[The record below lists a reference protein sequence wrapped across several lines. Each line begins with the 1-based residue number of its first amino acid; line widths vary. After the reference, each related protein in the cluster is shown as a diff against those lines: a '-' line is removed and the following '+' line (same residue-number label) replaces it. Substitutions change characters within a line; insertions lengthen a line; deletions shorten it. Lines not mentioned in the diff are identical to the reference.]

1 MAFRSLASG
10 YTPVMPPSEPPAPNP
25 PLLKI
30 TGATVIKNGTRVLD
44 DLSLDIA
51 PGQHTAIF
59 GPNGSGKSSLIKLLT
74 RQYYALAKPSGEP
87 SITIFGQARWDVFAL
102 RRQMGIVSADVHQ
115 AFVSDSTLTGWE
127 AVVSGFFAGHGLAP
141 HHEVTPGM
149 EDRAE
154 AALRLTHAEHLA
166 GKPMAQMSTG
176 EARRILIAR
185 ALAPDPKALLLDE
198 PTTGLDLS
206 ARRRFLET
214 LGGIAGAGKTIILV
228 THHAE
233 EVLPEIRRVILLQRG
248 RVFRDGPTED
258 VLTSANLSAV
268 FGEAVEVRSQNG
280 VYTAGVR

>member
-1 MAFRSLASG
+1 
-10 YTPVMPPSEPPAPNP
+10 MPHAELPSSEP

-30 TGATVIKNGTRVLD
+30 TGATVVKNGTRVLD
-44 DLSLDIA
+44 DLSLEIA
-51 PGQHTAIF
+51 AGQHTAIF
-59 GPNGSGKSSLIKLLT
+59 GPNGSGKSSLIKLIT
-74 RQYYALAKPSGEP
+74 RQHYALAKPGGEP
-87 SITIFGQARWDVFAL
+87 GVTIFGQARWDVFAL
-102 RRQMGIVSADVHQ
+102 RKQMGIVSADVHQ
-115 AFVSDSTLTGWE
+115 AFVADNDLTGRE
-127 AVVSGFFAGHGLAP
+127 VVVSGFFAGHGLAA
-141 HHEVTPGM
+141 HQEVTPEM

-154 AALRLTHAEHLA
+154 TALRLADAGHLT

-214 LGGIAGAGKTIILV
+214 LRGIAGAGKTIILV

-233 EVLPEIRRVILLQRG
+233 EVLPEIRRVVLLRAG

-258 VLTSANLSAV
+258 VLTSANLSAL
-268 FGEAVEVRSQNG
+268 FGEPVEVRHRGG
-280 VYTAGVR
+280 VYSAGV